1 MSSDSQDPSVIRSIA
16 VTAEDVITAVETN
29 RTSDRTAVL
38 RVTTP
43 FSGRMRARLHVR
55 QGMEDET
62 DSIHILPTELLK
74 ESAPAYPRPAETED
88 ELRSNPEMSYSVDN
102 HRRYHEQAVDQWRAE
117 TAAAIRESI
126 SLPTSDDAREVTVHV
141 LGDS

>member
-1 MSSDSQDPSVIRSIA
+1 MSTNTNPSVIRSIA

-38 RVTTP
+38 RVTPP

-55 QGMEDET
+55 QDGEGET
-62 DSIHILPTELLK
+62 DSIHIPPTELLD
-74 ESAPAYPRPAETED
+74 ESVPSYPRPPETED
-88 ELRSNPEMSYSVDN
+88 ELRSDPDMTYSVEN
-102 HRRYHEQAVDQWRAE
+102 HRQYHEQALDQWRAE
-117 TAAAIRESI
+117 ATAAIRESL
-126 SLPTSDDAREVTVHV
+126 SLPTSEDAPEVTVHV